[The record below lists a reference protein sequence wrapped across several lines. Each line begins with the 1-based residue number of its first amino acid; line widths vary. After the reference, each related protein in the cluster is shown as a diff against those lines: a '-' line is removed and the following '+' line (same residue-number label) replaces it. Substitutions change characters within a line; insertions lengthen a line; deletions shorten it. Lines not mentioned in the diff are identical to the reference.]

1 MIGWIQVQIHNNVW
15 NYKKMNRGI
24 DDEQIDDDD
33 DDVVSSL
40 SKYSSPLLGWCG
52 GVEDL
57 SMEVARWQGSAMD
70 VCEED
75 DFGG

>member
-1 MIGWIQVQIHNNVW
+1 VEIHNNVW
-15 NYKKMNRGI
+15 NYKKMNGGI
-24 DDEQIDDDD
+24 HDKHID
-33 DDVVSSL
+33 DDVVASL

-57 SMEVARWQGSAMD
+57 SMEVVWRQGSAMD
-70 VCEED
+70 VCKEY